1 MKAKTPSLPKT
12 TGLRRFRLEPG
23 VGKPQIGRGGYLQR
37 AIERLSYRPYITTR
51 ELPLV
56 GTVVPITRCP
66 PDLSGLWGY
75 FRAAGAGGA
84 AT

>member
-1 MKAKTPSLPKT
+1 MRAIAPSLLKRV
-12 TGLRRFRLEPG
+12 GLRRFRLEPCA
-23 VGKPQIGRGGYLQR
+23 GKPQIERGGYLQR

-51 ELPLV
+51 ELPLA
-56 GTVVPITRCP
+56 GTVVPTTRCP

-75 FRAAGAGGA
+75 SRAAGAGGA